1 MAFSE
6 KQNEILKPVENAPH
20 PDRFVRRHIGPRP
33 ADTGEMLKQLGY
45 ASLDAMIDAAVP
57 KPIRLARPL
66 QLPAARSEHE
76 VLAALKEIA
85 SQNQVFRSYIGMGY
99 YDCITPAV
107 IQRNVLENPGW
118 YTQYTPYQA
127 EISQGRLEALLN
139 FQTLVADLTG
149 LDIANASLLDEATAC
164 AEAMTMC
171 HRLKD
176 GRNIFF
182 VSETCHP
189 QNIEVIQTRAKALGI
204 EVIVGKHEGFQFTD
218 KVFGALVQ
226 YPDTFGAIHDFAPFV
241 EKAHAAG
248 AMVAVATDLL
258 ALTLLKPPG
267 EFGADIAIGS
277 AQRFGVPL
285 GYGGPHAAFFA
296 TRDEFKRQMPG
307 RLVGVSR
314 DSRGK
319 PALRL
324 ALGTREQHIRR
335 EKATSNICTAQALLA
350 NMASMYAVYHGPD
363 GLKKIAQRIHTLTK
377 ILAAGLEKLGYN
389 VLPAS
394 RRQNTSTDQNC
405 RQDAGSTF
413 FDTITIALGNKR
425 AADIVKIAE
434 AHRMNFRLIDDH
446 TLGISLDEAT
456 SESDVVEIWQVFK
469 GNKAIG
475 FTMTD
480 VAADLIS
487 TGLQPGVKTNDDKPA
502 VSTAS
507 SSARET
513 VKTVSISATS
523 NTGLKPGA
531 NESGIA
537 SLFARTSPFLAHKV
551 FNSYHS
557 ETEMLRY
564 IKRLESR
571 DLSLTASMIPLGS
584 CTMKL
589 NAAAEMFP
597 ISWPEFARLHPFVPL
612 KQARGYQILFQNLED
627 WLAEIT
633 GFAGI
638 SLQPNAGSQGEY
650 AGQLVIRAWH
660 ESRGEAHR
668 NVCLIPTSAHGTNPA
683 SAVMAGLKVVAIAC
697 DKDGNID
704 VADLR
709 AKAEAHKKDL
719 ACLMVTYPSTHG
731 VFEKTI
737 KEICEIIHANGG
749 QVYMDGANMNAQ
761 VGLCRPA
768 DIGADVCHLNLH
780 KTFAIPHGGGGP
792 GIGPIGVAKHLVKF
806 LPSHPVFT
814 SRLDETN
821 SKQHIGPVAAA
832 PWGSAGVLTISWM
845 YIAMM
850 GADGLTEAT
859 KFAILNANYIA
870 KRLENYF
877 PTLYRGHGNLVAHEC
892 ILDLRRFKS
901 VTAEDVAKRLM
912 DYGFHAPTLS
922 WPVAGTL
929 MVEPTESES
938 KLELDRFC
946 DAMIAIH
953 GEMQAIE
960 SGAADCQNNLL
971 KNAPHTADMVAAGN
985 WDRPYPREQAA
996 FPVAGLREYK
1006 FWPAVG
1012 RVDNVFGDRN
1022 PVCTCVGMEAY
1033 QQVNFGVATPK
1044 LS

>member
-1 MAFSE
+1 MA
-6 KQNEILKPVENAPH
+6 LTENLTAS
-20 PDRFVRRHIGPRP
+20 PDRFVYRHIGPRP
-33 ADTGEMLKQLGY
+33 ADAGEMLKQLGY

-66 QLPAARSEHE
+66 QLPAARNEHE
-76 VLAALKEIA
+76 ALAALKEIA
-85 SQNQVFRSYIGMGY
+85 SQNQVCRSFIGMGY

-139 FQTLVADLTG
+139 FQTMVADLTG

-171 HRLKD
+171 ARLKD

-189 QNIEVIQTRAKALGI
+189 QNIKVVQTRAKALGI
-204 EVIVGKHEGFQFTD
+204 EIVVGNYEQFSFTE

-226 YPDTFGAIHDFAPFV
+226 YPDTFGAIHDYSGFAK
-241 EKAHAAG
+241 KAHAAG
-248 AMVAVATDLL
+248 ALLTVATDLL
-258 ALTLLKPPG
+258 ALTLIKPPG
-267 EFGADIAIGS
+267 EFGADIAVGS

-307 RLVGVSR
+307 RLVGVSK

-350 NMASMYAVYHGPD
+350 NMASMYAVYHGPE
-363 GLKKIAQRIHTLTK
+363 GLKKIAQRVHALTK
-377 ILAAGLEKLGYN
+377 ILAAGLEKLGFS

-394 RRQNTSTDQNC
+394 CRQNTSQIQNC

-413 FDTITIALGNKR
+413 FDTITIALGDKR
-425 AADIVKIAE
+425 AADIVKTAE
-434 AHRMNFRLIDDH
+434 AHRMNFRLIDDR

-456 SESDVVEIWQVFK
+456 SESDVLEIWQVFK
-469 GNKAIG
+469 GNKAVG
-475 FTMTD
+475 FTLAD
-480 VAADLIS
+480 VAADLIN
-487 TGLQPGVKTNDDKPA
+487 TGLQPGVKINDDKPA

-507 SSARET
+507 SSMRKT
-513 VKTVSISATS
+513 VKTVSISTTP

-531 NESGIA
+531 NEREIA
-537 SLFARTSPFLAHKV
+537 SHFARTTPFLTHKV

-564 IKRLESR
+564 LKRLELR

-597 ISWPEFARLHPFVPL
+597 ISWPEFARLHPFAPL
-612 KQARGYQILFQNLED
+612 KQARGYQVLFQNLED

-633 GFAGI
+633 GLAGI

-668 NVCLIPTSAHGTNPA
+668 KVCLIPTSAHGTNPA
-683 SAVMAGLKVVAIAC
+683 SAVMAGLKVVAVAC
-697 DKDGNID
+697 DKDGNIN

-731 VFEKTI
+731 VFEETI

-749 QVYMDGANMNAQ
+749 QVYMDGANLNAQ

-780 KTFAIPHGGGGP
+780 KTFCIPHGGGGP
-792 GIGPIGVAKHLVKF
+792 GVGPIGVAKHLVPF
-806 LPSHPVFT
+806 LPGHPVFT
-814 SRLDETN
+814 SRLVGRDVPIAPLADVEKSGAQGTARPTR
-821 SKQHIGPVAAA
+821 IGPVAAA
-832 PWGSAGVLTISWM
+832 PWGSAGILPISWM
-845 YIAMM
+845 YIVMM

-877 PTLYRGHGNLVAHEC
+877 PTLYRGHGGLVAHEC

-953 GEMQAIE
+953 AEMTAIE
-960 SGAADCQNNLL
+960 SGTADQQNNLL
-971 KNAPHTADMVAAGN
+971 KNAPHTADMVVADN
-985 WDRPYPREQAA
+985 WDRPYPRESAA
-996 FPVAGLREYK
+996 FPVKSLREYK

-1022 PVCTCVGMEAY
+1022 PVCSCVGMDTY
-1033 QQVNFGVATPK
+1033 V
-1044 LS
+1044 S